1 MAQNITKRLARDK
14 NYIKK
19 GKSYQE
25 SLTNE
30 EIKKKLEEYKQ
41 VTDISKVGLNTH
53 LRYFTKNIKTGK
65 QMFRL
70 GGFLSK
76 VNLTQ
81 GYVVLNNGNLSWSV
95 QLKNSIFF
103 EKMSFIDFKRQLKKA
118 YDKKYRNKILKLQ
131 TENDKLKKA
140 IKEIKKKY
148 RKN

>member
-1 MAQNITKRLARDK
+1 M
-14 NYIKK
+14 KK
-19 GKSYQE
+19 
-25 SLTNE
+25 L
-30 EIKKKLEEYKQ
+30 KKKLEEYKQ

-53 LRYFTKNIKTGK
+53 LRYFTKNTKTGK

-103 EKMSFIDFKRQLKKA
+103 EKMSFTDFKKQLKKA
-118 YDKKYRNKILKLQ
+118 YDKKYRNKITKLQ
-131 TENDKLKKA
+131 TENEKLKKA

-148 RKN
+148 RKK

>member
-25 SLTNE
+25 SLNNE
-30 EIKKKLEEYKQ
+30 EIKKLEEYKQ

-131 TENDKLKKA
+131 TEKDKLKKGL
-140 IKEIKKKY
+140 KKLK
-148 RKN
+148 KNIEN

>member
-1 MAQNITKRLARDK
+1 MAQNITKRLSRDK

-41 VTDISKVGLNTH
+41 VMDITKVGLNTH
-53 LRYFTKNIKTGK
+53 VRYFTTNMKTGK
-65 QMFRL
+65 KMFRL

-76 VNLTQ
+76 VNLSQ

-95 QLKNSIFF
+95 QLKGSIFF
-103 EKMSFIDFKRQLKKA
+103 EKMSFTDFKKELKKS
-118 YDKKYRNKILKLQ
+118 YDRKYKGKILKLQ
-131 TENDKLKKA
+131 EENEKLKNA

-148 RKN
+148 KK

>member
-19 GKSYQE
+19 GQSYQE

-30 EIKKKLEEYKQ
+30 EIKQKLEEYKQ

-53 LRYFTKNIKTGK
+53 LRYFTKNTKTGK

-103 EKMSFIDFKRQLKKA
+103 EKMSFTDFKKQLKKA
-118 YDKKYRNKILKLQ
+118 YDKKYKNKILKLQ
-131 TENDKLKKA
+131 TEINKLKNA
-140 IKEIKKKY
+140 LKEIKKKY
-148 RKN
+148 KKK

>member
-1 MAQNITKRLARDK
+1 MAQNITKRLERDK

-30 EIKKKLEEYKQ
+30 EIKQKLEEYKQ

-53 LRYFTKNIKTGK
+53 LRYFTKNTKTGK

-103 EKMSFIDFKRQLKKA
+103 EKMSFTDFKKQLKKA
-118 YDKKYRNKILKLQ
+118 YDKKYKNKILKLQ
-131 TENDKLKKA
+131 TEINKLKNA
-140 IKEIKKKY
+140 LKEIKKKY
-148 RKN
+148 KKK

>member
-1 MAQNITKRLARDK
+1 M
-14 NYIKK
+14 KK
-19 GKSYQE
+19 
-25 SLTNE
+25 L
-30 EIKKKLEEYKQ
+30 KKKLEEYKQ

-53 LRYFTKNIKTGK
+53 LRYFTKNTKTGK

-103 EKMSFIDFKRQLKKA
+103 EKHVL
-118 YDKKYRNKILKLQ
+118 
-131 TENDKLKKA
+131 
-140 IKEIKKKY
+140 
-148 RKN
+148 

>member
-1 MAQNITKRLARDK
+1 M
-14 NYIKK
+14 KK
-19 GKSYQE
+19 
-25 SLTNE
+25 L
-30 EIKKKLEEYKQ
+30 KKKLEEYKQ

-53 LRYFTKNIKTGK
+53 LRYFTKNTKTGK

-103 EKMSFIDFKRQLKKA
+103 EKMDFTDFKKQLKKV
-118 YDKKYRNKILKLQ
+118 YDKKYKNKILKLQ
-131 TENDKLKKA
+131 SENEKLKKA

-148 RKN
+148 KKK